1 MTYVMSL
8 QRRCERYVT
17 STSGKSPNVLYITIY
32 PLRGTTMT
40 TWGKLQNS
48 GPKDSM
54 SVIGPRLWNTLPKE
68 ATLMQSL
75 QSFKSSV
82 KGVFSQFPDR
92 PPNKGYP
99 SSKNSILDYALNKR
113 PNITGGGQHSYRY
126 HKVCRSQKGKSKVTI
141 WPFWKC
147 RLVKIQVNTTSG
159 DQEDDVPSS

>member
-113 PNITGGGQHSYRY
+113 PNITG
-126 HKVCRSQKGKSKVTI
+126 KVFFLQKPQATPKVLR
-141 WPFWKC
+141 FWQGRPLFCAQFQSANFLRAKD
-147 RLVKIQVNTTSG
+147 IYTPYQPIFG
-159 DQEDDVPSS
+159 